1 MEAAEFLDGYLTKGF
16 GGEYPLIAANVLV
29 PSMSERGTPKSSNVY
44 KDYPE
49 LPEVGIPYR
58 TIGIFGRGR
67 YVPTDEGYDPPGF
80 TSRGRIRGVQ
90 MRFVPGGVPAA
101 SDFNYEASKQKYPE
115 YMRDIK
121 PGYMPVYYDVADPRA
136 KGYVP
141 LYRPSSS
148 SNPSNPSSPSIP
160 SGPGNSESSSV
171 LDRIL
176 NTPLPAPRPSTP
188 SNPFAGE
195 NSNPFAGESQEYQD
209 MMRRLGVIK

>member
-1 MEAAEFLDGYLTKGF
+1 MEAAEFLDSYLAKGF

-29 PSMSERGTPKSSNVY
+29 PSMNEEGRPKSSNVY

-58 TIGIFGRGR
+58 TIGVFGRGR

-90 MRFVPGGVPAA
+90 MKFVPGGVPAA
-101 SDFNYEASKQKYPE
+101 SDFNYEASKQMYPE
-115 YMRDIK
+115 YMQDIK

-141 LYRPSSS
+141 PYRPSS
-148 SNPSNPSSPSIP
+148 PSMPSMPSMP
-160 SGPGNSESSSV
+160 SRPGDSESGSV
-171 LDRIL
+171 LNRIL
-176 NTPLPAPRPSTP
+176 NSPSPAPRPSTP
-188 SNPFAGE
+188 
-195 NSNPFAGESQEYQD
+195 SNPFAGESQEYQD